1 MQQSHTELEARL
13 PDSNLARLMR
23 ELYLFPVPS
32 SGEDGLFFI
41 FCRDYEDWKTA
52 PRETRLQR
60 AVLDIIA
67 AGKPLR
73 SGGMLLFRDHL
84 AHFGEQ

>member
-1 MQQSHTELEARL
+1 
-13 PDSNLARLMR
+13 MR
-23 ELYLFPVPS
+23 VLR
-32 SGEDGLFFI
+32 FFI
-41 FCRDYEDWKTA
+41 FCRAYEDWQSA

-73 SGGMLLFRDHL
+73 SGGMLLFRADL
-84 AHFGEQ
+84 AHFGEQHYRRRAVFAQDA